1 MTEWTAALPAVLSS
15 IATLAA
21 VFAIGA
27 RTWGVG
33 AGAMAA
39 LVLASTIGFFAIGH
53 HGQSDV
59 MVTAWTWWA
68 LYGLLV
74 ARRAGYATCPLVA
87 FYACVGGAI
96 LSKGPIGLVGL
107 AAGFA
112 GVAYSDGW
120 RDTMRLRPVLGL
132 VVLAVLLAPWYGT
145 YLVGRGSA
153 FVGDTV
159 GGHYG
164 SWVFR
169 RGVRARLESLWV
181 LAYVLP
187 WTIFLVA
194 AATWWRK
201 RPDVERCLIAAW
213 TLTIWVLV
221 GLSGAHRAR
230 YLIPIY
236 SGLALLVGE
245 FLTRAAAHGGASAL
259 RRARPRKV

>member
-1 MTEWTAALPAVLSS
+1 
-15 IATLAA
+15 
-21 VFAIGA
+21 
-27 RTWGVG
+27 
-33 AGAMAA
+33 
-39 LVLASTIGFFAIGH
+39 
-53 HGQSDV
+53 
-59 MVTAWTWWA
+59 
-68 LYGLLV
+68 
-74 ARRAGYATCPLVA
+74 
-87 FYACVGGAI
+87 
-96 LSKGPIGLVGL
+96 
-107 AAGFA
+107 
-112 GVAYSDGW
+112 
-120 RDTMRLRPVLGL
+120 
-132 VVLAVLLAPWYGT
+132 
-145 YLVGRGSA
+145 
-153 FVGDTV
+153 
-159 GGHYG
+159 
-164 SWVFR
+164 
-169 RGVRARLESLWV
+169 VRARLESLWV